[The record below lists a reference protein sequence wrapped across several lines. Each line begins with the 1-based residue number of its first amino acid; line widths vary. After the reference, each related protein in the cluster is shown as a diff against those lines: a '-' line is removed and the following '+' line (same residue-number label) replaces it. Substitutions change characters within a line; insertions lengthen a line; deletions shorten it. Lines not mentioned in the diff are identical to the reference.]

1 VYAAEHPSVSPV
13 EAPTDVIV
21 LMAPPRSTSCEQ
33 LLRTIAELKSGG
45 RAAVLVVFP
54 HLADTETF
62 ARASTAGADLCV
74 VAPTSGALFS
84 CIERAR
90 SAYRLAA
97 RDGTE
102 RTRRLN
108 CRRSDEVLDT
118 LWRKRSHRESS

>member
-1 VYAAEHPSVSPV
+1 VYAAEHPSLAPV
-13 EAPTDVIV
+13 GAPTDVIV
-21 LMAPPRSTSCEQ
+21 LIAPSSTSCEQ

-54 HLADTETF
+54 HLADTETVT
-62 ARASTAGADLCV
+62 RASTAGADLCV
-74 VAPTSGALFS
+74 VAPTSGDLFS

-90 SAYRLAA
+90 AVHRLAS
-97 RDGTE
+97 RDGTAS
-102 RTRRLN
+102 TRHQN